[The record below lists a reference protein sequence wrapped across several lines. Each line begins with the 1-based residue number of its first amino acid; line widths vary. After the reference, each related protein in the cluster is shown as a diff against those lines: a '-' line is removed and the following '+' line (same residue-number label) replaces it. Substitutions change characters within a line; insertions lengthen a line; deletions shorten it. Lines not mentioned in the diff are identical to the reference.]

1 MTDTQRGSLWMA
13 LAMAGFAIEDMFIKY
28 VAAQLPTGQ
37 ILIFFGLGGMAAF
50 ALQARALGQPVWH
63 PGFGTRP
70 LLWRCV
76 AEVAGRLCFTLAIV
90 MTPLS
95 SASAILQATPL
106 VVTAGA
112 VVFFGETVGWRRWV
126 AIAVGFCG
134 VLLILRPGLE
144 GFEWASLWA
153 VFGMLGFAGSDLA
166 TRAAPRDMTNAQLG
180 VFGFSMLVVAGGILL
195 AVSGGAVLPSALG
208 WASLVAT
215 VVAGVFAYSALT
227 AAMRSG
233 DIGVVAPFRYTRLVF
248 AMVLAVLVFG
258 EQPDV
263 WTLLGSV
270 IVVASGVFTL
280 IRSQKA

>member
-13 LAMAGFAIEDMFIKY
+13 LTMAGFAIEDMFIKY
-28 VAAQLPTGQ
+28 VAAELPTGQ

-112 VVFFGETVGWRRWV
+112 VVFFGETVGWRRWL

-153 VFGMLGFAGSDLA
+153 VFGMLGFAGRDLA
-166 TRAAPRDMTNAQLG
+166 TRAAPKDMTNAQLG
-180 VFGFSMLVVAGGILL
+180 VFGFSMLVVAGAILL

-280 IRSQKA
+280 IRSQNA